1 MTLPGASGAL
11 ADQASGDRST
21 AKRTLRIELS
31 ASSIVSVVVAVAV
44 VWLLG
49 RLWQIVLM
57 VAIALVLA
65 GSLSP
70 VVDWLERHRFPR
82 ALALTLILVAMVV
95 SILGL
100 ALLVAPALASQV
112 GAFVAGAPATQARLA
127 NVLQQVPA
135 LSGEAA
141 AVRSTTPEALL
152 GPVSKNALAIVRA
165 TAEVV
170 GLGLA
175 TAVLA
180 FYILADR
187 ERVQG
192 FAFSLLPRRYHLR
205 TAHVLLD
212 METVVGG
219 YVRGQAITSL
229 LIGGF
234 VFVLL
239 LVVGTPNALALAIF
253 AALTDLV
260 PFIGGVLAL
269 LPAVLATLPF
279 GAVPALIVFVGIV
292 LYQQI
297 ESNLIVPRIYGKALR
312 LSPVAVT
319 LALLV
324 GGALLG
330 IGGALLALPLAAGI
344 RVLIEDLRIDLPG
357 DHVGE
362 RPQQAQEDHA
372 EAAYASEMEGV
383 PVMAAAV
390 VATAM
395 VERLQE
401 EGAEAAAEV
410 ARAGAASG
418 APVTAPTPAQEDPSA
433 LSHRDA

>member
-1 MTLPGASGAL
+1 MA
-11 ADQASGDRST
+11 
-21 AKRTLRIELS
+21 RTLRVEL
-31 ASSIVSVVVAVAV
+31 APRTIVNVLVAVGG
-44 VWLLG
+44 VWLLS
-49 RLWQIVLM
+49 RVWQIVLM
-57 VAIALVLA
+57 LAIALILA

-70 VVDWLERHRFPR
+70 VVVWLERHRVPR
-82 ALALTLILVAMVV
+82 PVALTLILLGMVL

-100 ALLVAPALASQV
+100 AVLVAPALATQA
-112 GAFVAGAPATQARLA
+112 GAFLTAAPATQARIA
-127 NVLQQVPA
+127 DALQRVPA

-141 AVRSTTPEALL
+141 TIRSLTPDA
-152 GPVSKNALAIVRA
+152 ALASLSKHALSVVQA
-165 TAEVV
+165 AAEVV

-229 LIGGF
+229 LIGAF

-239 LVVGTPNALALAIF
+239 LLIGTPNALALAVF
-253 AALTDLV
+253 AAFTDLI

-279 GAVPALIVFVGIV
+279 GVGRAVIVLVAIV
-292 LYQQI
+292 LYQQV

-312 LSPVAVT
+312 LSAVAVT

-324 GGALLG
+324 GGTLLG
-330 IGGALLALPLAAGI
+330 IVGALLALPIAAGL
-344 RVLIEDLRIDLPG
+344 RVLLEDLRIDLPG
-357 DHVGE
+357 EQVGE
-362 RPQQAQEDHA
+362 QAQLAEEERA
-372 EAAYASEMEGV
+372 EAAYEAATSGV
-383 PVMAAAV
+383 PAVEAAAA
-390 VATAM
+390 ATAM
-395 VERLQE
+395 VEVLQE
-401 EGAEAAAEV
+401 HDAEAV
-410 ARAGAASG
+410 ASTTGTSNTG
-418 APVTAPTPAQEDPSA
+418 
-433 LSHRDA
+433 

>member
-1 MTLPGASGAL
+1 MAEPTVVERMP
-11 ADQASGDRST
+11 T
-21 AKRTLRIELS
+21 RTVRYELS
-31 ASSIVSVVVAVAV
+31 VRGIVSIVLAVAI
-44 VWLLG
+44 VWLLS
-49 RLWQIVLM
+49 RIWQIVLM
-57 VAIALVLA
+57 LAIALVLA

-70 VVDWLERHRFPR
+70 VVDWLEHHRIPR
-82 ALALTLILVAMVV
+82 PLALTLILLAMVL

-100 ALLVAPALASQV
+100 ALLVAPALAAQA
-112 GAFVAGAPATQARLA
+112 GAFLASAPAMQTRIADM
-127 NVLQQVPA
+127 LQGVPA
-135 LSGEAA
+135 LSSEAA
-141 AVRSTTPEALL
+141 AVRFTTPDALL
-152 GPVSKNALAIVRA
+152 APVTSHALDFVRA
-165 TAEVV
+165 AAQIV

-229 LIGGF
+229 LIGAF

-239 LVVGTPNALALAIF
+239 LIVGTPNALALAVF
-253 AALTDLV
+253 AAFTDLI

-279 GAVPALIVFVGIV
+279 GPAPALIVFVAIV
-292 LYQQI
+292 LYQQV
-297 ESNLIVPRIYGKALR
+297 ESHLIVPRIYGKALR
-312 LSPVAVT
+312 LSAVAVM

-330 IGGALLALPLAAGI
+330 IVGALLALPIAAGL
-344 RVLIEDLRIDLPG
+344 RVLVEDLRIDLPG
-357 DHVGE
+357 EQVGE
-362 RPQQAQEDHA
+362 RAQQVEEEQA
-372 EAAYASEMEGV
+372 EAAYVSETESV
-383 PVMAAAV
+383 PVVQAAV

-395 VERLQE
+395 VEQLQE
-401 EGAEAAAEV
+401 QSVQADPTAPQ
-410 ARAGAASG
+410 AGAKNDGSLKALS
-418 APVTAPTPAQEDPSA
+418 PQSDEDA
-433 LSHRDA
+433 GLLSHRDGS

>member
-1 MTLPGASGAL
+1 MAPASSEVAVT
-11 ADQASGDRST
+11 DQAATDRST
-21 AKRTLRIELS
+21 PKRTLRIELS
-31 ASSIVSVVVAVAV
+31 VSSIVSVVVAVAV
-44 VWLLG
+44 IWLMS
-49 RLWQIVLM
+49 RLWQIGLM
-57 VAIALVLA
+57 LAIALVLA

-70 VVDWLERHRFPR
+70 VVDWLEHHHFPR
-82 ALALTLILVAMVV
+82 ALALTLILLAMVV

-100 ALLVAPALASQV
+100 ALLVAPALASQL
-112 GAFVAGAPATQARLA
+112 GAFVTDAPATQARVA

-141 AVRSTTPEALL
+141 AIRNTTPDALL
-152 GPVSKNALAIVRA
+152 GPISKNALAIVRA
-165 TAEVV
+165 AAEIV

-234 VFVLL
+234 VFLLL
-239 LVVGTPNALALAIF
+239 LVVGTPNALALAMF
-253 AALTDLV
+253 AAFTDLI

-279 GAVPALIVFVGIV
+279 GPVPALIVFVAIV
-292 LYQQI
+292 LYQQV

-330 IGGALLALPLAAGI
+330 IVGALLALPIAAGI

-357 DHVGE
+357 EQLGE
-362 RPQQAQEDHA
+362 RPQHQ
-372 EAAYASEMEGV
+372 
-383 PVMAAAV
+383 
-390 VATAM
+390 
-395 VERLQE
+395 
-401 EGAEAAAEV
+401 
-410 ARAGAASG
+410 
-418 APVTAPTPAQEDPSA
+418 
-433 LSHRDA
+433 